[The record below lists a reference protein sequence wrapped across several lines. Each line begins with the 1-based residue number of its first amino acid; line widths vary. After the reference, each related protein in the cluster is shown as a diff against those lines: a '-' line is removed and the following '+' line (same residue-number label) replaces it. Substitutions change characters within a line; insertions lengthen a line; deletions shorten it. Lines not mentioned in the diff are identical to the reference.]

1 MIRANRSERRGDQKA
16 RASLDDA
23 SCRVSGVAASFNN
36 VARSTHKE
44 SKWVRQWLIVAGR
57 TGAGFPAA
65 DSDGYRVPRSWEC
78 GGWCRYVLRTTYD
91 TLAISLLSLSV
102 CFILMV
108 DLNWWMTQRI
118 LVLRRHFLTQL
129 LRDIGLLDFKVIFV
143 IFLFYSY
150 SSLFHILILEGK
162 VLGLGLRSEEGKTSA
177 VVHSFYNS
185 TYICLV
191 FYNNYNLS

>member
-23 SCRVSGVAASFNN
+23 SCRVSGVAGSFNN
-36 VARSTHKE
+36 VAGSTHKE

-65 DSDGYRVPRSWEC
+65 DSDGYWVPRSWEC

-102 CFILMV
+102 CFTLSL

-118 LVLRRHFLTQL
+118 LLFKETFSHTTSKRYRPTRFLSNFCDIFILKLQQSVSHPYIRRKSIRSWSQVW
-129 LRDIGLLDFKVIFV
+129 RRKNIGCC
-143 IFLFYSY
+143 S
-150 SSLFHILILEGK
+150 LIL
-162 VLGLGLRSEEGKTSA
+162 
-177 VVHSFYNS
+177 
-185 TYICLV
+185 
-191 FYNNYNLS
+191 